1 MADGRR
7 IWEFKNLPSG
17 HVIRGELVA
26 YWEVESDPV
35 SDDYTPWSAAAGRSA
50 FPLTRFHLTD
60 SNGTRGTLGSVATRS
75 W

>member
-26 YWEVESDPV
+26 YWELESDPV
-35 SDDYTPWSAAAGRSA
+35 SDDTHPGQPQREEAHFR
-50 FPLTRFHLTD
+50 
-60 SNGTRGTLGSVATRS
+60 
-75 W
+75 